1 MDVQDITKGK
11 YEDDSTLVG
20 VRTGCCVAR
29 RNRRTNIKVTAQHQI
44 DTVEY
49 RQNLPTRLEQI
60 ESERAAA
67 QEAILTDK
75 RAVARKYN
83 KRVHVKQFENGWQ
96 KIEFEDVPSYCR
108 HCWHVGHSESMC
120 HVHNPELKDSSDKRN
135 VIAAPSSSWQ
145 YVPKQRQPA
154 PGVPKIADTGGHQAA
169 LLPHNLD
176 KSVASDVA
184 IAAPEVATSVKE
196 PILDSEAVPENT
208 RPKDDAAV
216 HVNDPSPST
225 NASSPSMKEPLLV
238 SEAAVREVSDRVA
251 MTPIIV
257 AQDAPG
263 ILTQQPSERSPI
275 GDAYSVLLEQEV
287 GFPAKPVEFVEDNRR
302 QNMILEVAI

>member
-1 MDVQDITKGK
+1 
-11 YEDDSTLVG
+11 
-20 VRTGCCVAR
+20 
-29 RNRRTNIKVTAQHQI
+29 
-44 DTVEY
+44 
-49 RQNLPTRLEQI
+49 
-60 ESERAAA
+60 
-67 QEAILTDK
+67 
-75 RAVARKYN
+75 
-83 KRVHVKQFENGWQ
+83 
-96 KIEFEDVPSYCR
+96 
-108 HCWHVGHSESMC
+108 MC

-169 LLPHNLD
+169 VLPHNLD

-275 GDAYSVLLEQEV
+275 GDASSVLLEQEV
-287 GFPAKPVEFVEDNRR
+287 GFPAKPVEFVEDNRFTDDSMLVESVQLHLPIVLSGAR
-302 QNMILEVAI
+302 DDLQLLVKNNRKCTYDGFPLHLNSWKRFGKLENYFFI

>member
-1 MDVQDITKGK
+1 MVPVWITLPRLPVHFFQR
-11 YEDDSTLVG
+11 DPLFAIARLVG
-20 VRTGCCVAR
+20 NPLRLDAATAALKRPSVAR
-29 RNRRTNIKVTAQHQI
+29 LQ
-44 DTVEY
+44 VEVDLL
-49 RQNLPTRLEQI
+49 NPLH
-60 ESERAAA
+60 ERVWI
-67 QEAILTDK
+67 QMGTKEG
-75 RAVARKYN
+75 
-83 KRVHVKQFENGWQ
+83 FWQ

-169 LLPHNLD
+169 VLPHNLD

-275 GDAYSVLLEQEV
+275 GDASSVLLEQE
-287 GFPAKPVEFVEDNRR
+287 AS
-302 QNMILEVAI
+302 